1 MTSLQQT
8 DPGIVLYVKTDP
20 MKGQT
25 DIGKIYD
32 DYSVRLYNIGLR
44 IVGDASDA
52 EEIMHDTLLKYLSYG
67 RKDEI
72 MDLSR
77 WLASTC
83 IRKAIDRL
91 REKHRYK
98 DFLTRYAEM
107 DTGEDEDYEEPEGL
121 SVEAVRKAISGLP
134 DHYRVVLTLHLLE
147 GYDYQEISQITGTK
161 GSTIRT
167 LYMRGR
173 VKLAEKLRK

>member
-1 MTSLQQT
+1 
-8 DPGIVLYVKTDP
+8 

-25 DIGKIYD
+25 DIGRIYD

-44 IVGDASDA
+44 IVGDSADA

-67 RKDEI
+67 KKGEI
-72 MDLSR
+72 RDLAG
-77 WLASTC
+77 WLAQTC

-98 DFLTRYAEM
+98 DFLTRFAEM
-107 DTGEDEDYEEPEGL
+107 DTGEIMVQEEPDVI
-121 SVEAVRKAISGLP
+121 SVESIRNALTGLP

-161 GSTIRT
+161 ESTIRT
-167 LYMRGR
+167 LYMRGKQ
-173 VKLAEKLRK
+173 KLAEALRR

>member
-1 MTSLQQT
+1 
-8 DPGIVLYVKTDP
+8 
-20 MKGQT
+20 MKGLT
-25 DIGKIYD
+25 DIGKLYD

-44 IVGDASDA
+44 VVGDSADA

-67 RKDEI
+67 KKGEI
-72 MDLSR
+72 RDLSG
-77 WLASTC
+77 WLAQTC

-98 DFLTRYAEM
+98 DFLTRFAEM
-107 DTGEDEDYEEPEGL
+107 DTGEITVQEEPDVI
-121 SVEAVRKAISGLP
+121 SVESIKKALAGLP

-161 GSTIRT
+161 ESTIRT

-173 VKLAEKLRK
+173 QKLAEALRK

>member
-1 MTSLQQT
+1 
-8 DPGIVLYVKTDP
+8 
-20 MKGQT
+20 MKGLT

-44 IVGDASDA
+44 VVGDASDA

-72 MDLSR
+72 RDMAG
-77 WLASTC
+77 WLAQTC

-98 DFLTRYAEM
+98 DFLTRFAEM
-107 DTGEDEDYEEPEGL
+107 DMGDMTVQQEEPDVI
-121 SVEAVRKAISGLP
+121 SVESIKQALTGLP
-134 DHYRVVLTLHLLE
+134 DHYRVVLTLRLLE

-161 GSTIRT
+161 ESTIRT
-167 LYMRGR
+167 LYMRGKQ
-173 VKLAEKLRK
+173 KLAEALRR

>member
-1 MTSLQQT
+1 
-8 DPGIVLYVKTDP
+8 
-20 MKGQT
+20 MKGLT
-25 DIGKIYD
+25 DIGKLYD

-44 IVGDASDA
+44 VVGDSADA

-67 RKDEI
+67 KKGEI
-72 MDLSR
+72 RDLAG
-77 WLASTC
+77 WLAQTC

-98 DFLTRYAEM
+98 DFLTRFAEM
-107 DTGEDEDYEEPEGL
+107 DTGEITVQEEPDII
-121 SVEAVRKAISGLP
+121 SVESIRKALAGLP

-161 GSTIRT
+161 ESTIRT

-173 VKLAEKLRK
+173 HKLAEALRR

>member
-1 MTSLQQT
+1 
-8 DPGIVLYVKTDP
+8 

-25 DIGKIYD
+25 DIGRIYD
-32 DYSVRLYNIGLR
+32 DYSIRLYNIGLR

-72 MDLSR
+72 RDLAG
-77 WLASTC
+77 WLAQTC

-107 DTGEDEDYEEPEGL
+107 DTGDTGDTTEYEEPEVI
-121 SVEAVRKAISGLP
+121 SVEGIRKALTGLP

-147 GYDYQEISQITGTK
+147 GYDYQEISQITGTNE
-161 GSTIRT
+161 STIRT

-173 VKLAEKLRK
+173 QKLAEALRK

>member
-1 MTSLQQT
+1 MQQT
-8 DPGIVLYVKTDP
+8 DPRIVLYMKTDR
-20 MKGQT
+20 MKGLT

-44 IVGDASDA
+44 VVGDASDA

-67 RKDEI
+67 RKGEI
-72 MDLSR
+72 RDLAG
-77 WLASTC
+77 WLAQTC

-98 DFLTRYAEM
+98 DFLTRFAEM
-107 DTGEDEDYEEPEGL
+107 DTGDMTVQQEEPDVI
-121 SVEAVRKAISGLP
+121 SVESIKQALAGLP

-161 GSTIRT
+161 ESTIRT
-167 LYMRGR
+167 LYMRGKQ
-173 VKLAEKLRK
+173 KLAEALRR

>member
-1 MTSLQQT
+1 MQQRNT
-8 DPGIVLYVKTDP
+8 GIVLYVKTDR

-32 DYSVRLYNIGLR
+32 DYSVGLYNIGLR

-72 MDLSR
+72 TNLSG
-77 WLASTC
+77 WLASAC
-83 IRKAIDRL
+83 IRRSIDRL

-107 DTGEDEDYEEPEGL
+107 DTGDPADYEEPEGL
-121 SVEAVRKAISGLP
+121 SVESIRKALSGLP

-161 GSTIRT
+161 EPTIRT
-167 LYMRGR
+167 LYMRGKQ
-173 VKLAEKLRK
+173 KLAEALRR

>member
-1 MTSLQQT
+1 MQQT
-8 DPGIVLYVKTDP
+8 DSRIVLYVNTDR

-25 DIGKIYD
+25 DIGRIYD

-44 IVGDASDA
+44 IVGDSADA

-67 RKDEI
+67 KKGEI
-72 MDLSR
+72 RDLAG
-77 WLASTC
+77 WLAQTC

-107 DTGEDEDYEEPEGL
+107 DTGDTTEYEAPEII
-121 SVEAVRKAISGLP
+121 SVENIRKALTGLP

-147 GYDYQEISQITGTK
+147 GYDYQEISQITGTNE
-161 GSTIRT
+161 STIRT

-173 VKLAEKLRK
+173 QKLAEALRK

>member
-1 MTSLQQT
+1 MQQT
-8 DPGIVLYVKTDP
+8 DPRIVLYVKTDR

-25 DIGKIYD
+25 DIGRIYD
-32 DYSVRLYNIGLR
+32 DYSIRLYNIGLR
-44 IVGDASDA
+44 IVGDSADA

-67 RKDEI
+67 RKGEI
-72 MDLSR
+72 RDLAG
-77 WLASTC
+77 WLAQTC

-98 DFLTRYAEM
+98 DFLTRFAEM
-107 DTGEDEDYEEPEGL
+107 DTGEIMVQEEPDVI
-121 SVEAVRKAISGLP
+121 SVESIRNALTGLP

-161 GSTIRT
+161 ESTIRT
-167 LYMRGR
+167 LYMRGKQ
-173 VKLAEKLRK
+173 KLAEALRR

>member
-1 MTSLQQT
+1 MQQT
-8 DPGIVLYVKTDP
+8 DPRIVLYVKTDR

-32 DYSVRLYNIGLR
+32 DYSGRLYNIGLR
-44 IVGDASDA
+44 VVGDAPDA
-52 EEIMHDTLLKYLSYG
+52 EEIMQDAMLKYLSYG

-72 MDLSR
+72 RDLAG
-77 WLASTC
+77 WLAQTC

-107 DTGEDEDYEEPEGL
+107 DTGDTTEYEEPEVI
-121 SVEAVRKAISGLP
+121 SVEGIRKALTGLP

-147 GYDYQEISQITGTK
+147 GYDYQEISQITGTNE
-161 GSTIRT
+161 STIRT

-173 VKLAEKLRK
+173 QKLAEALRK

>member
-1 MTSLQQT
+1 MQQT
-8 DPGIVLYVKTDP
+8 DPRIVLYVNTDR

-25 DIGKIYD
+25 DIGRIYD

-44 IVGDASDA
+44 IVGDSADA

-67 RKDEI
+67 RKGEI
-72 MDLSR
+72 RDLAG
-77 WLASTC
+77 WLAQTC

-98 DFLTRYAEM
+98 DFLTRFAEM
-107 DTGEDEDYEEPEGL
+107 DTGEIMVQEEPDVI
-121 SVEAVRKAISGLP
+121 SVESIRNALTGLP

-161 GSTIRT
+161 ESTIRT
-167 LYMRGR
+167 LYMRGKQ
-173 VKLAEKLRK
+173 KLAEALRR

>member
-1 MTSLQQT
+1 MQQT
-8 DPGIVLYVKTDP
+8 DSRIVLYVNTDR

-25 DIGKIYD
+25 DIGRIYD

-44 IVGDASDA
+44 VVGDASDA
-52 EEIMHDTLLKYLSYG
+52 EEIMHDAMLKYLSYG

-72 MDLSR
+72 RDLAG
-77 WLASTC
+77 WLAQTC

-107 DTGEDEDYEEPEGL
+107 DTGDTTEYEEPEII
-121 SVEAVRKAISGLP
+121 SVENIRKVLSGLP

-147 GYDYQEISQITGTK
+147 GYDYQEISQITGTNE
-161 GSTIRT
+161 STIRT

-173 VKLAEKLRK
+173 QKLAEALRK

>member
-1 MTSLQQT
+1 
-8 DPGIVLYVKTDP
+8 
-20 MKGQT
+20 MKGLT
-25 DIGKIYD
+25 DIGKLYD

-44 IVGDASDA
+44 IVGDSADA

-67 RKDEI
+67 KKGEI
-72 MDLSR
+72 RDLAG
-77 WLASTC
+77 WLAQTC

-91 REKHRYK
+91 REKKHRYK
-98 DFLTRYAEM
+98 DFLTRFAEM
-107 DTGEDEDYEEPEGL
+107 DMGEMTVPEEPDVI
-121 SVEAVRKAISGLP
+121 SVESIKKALAGLP

-161 GSTIRT
+161 ESTIRT

-173 VKLAEKLRK
+173 QKLAEALRK

>member
-1 MTSLQQT
+1 MQQT
-8 DPGIVLYVKTDP
+8 YLRIVLYVKTDR

-52 EEIMHDTLLKYLSYG
+52 EEIMHDALLKYLSYG

-72 MDLSR
+72 RDLAG
-77 WLASTC
+77 WLAQTC

-98 DFLTRYAEM
+98 DFLTRYAET
-107 DTGEDEDYEEPEGL
+107 DTEETTEYEEPEVI
-121 SVEAVRKAISGLP
+121 SVESIRKALTGLP

-147 GYDYQEISQITGTK
+147 GYDYQEISQITETK
-161 GSTIRT
+161 ESTIRT

-173 VKLAEKLRK
+173 QKLAKALRK

>member
-1 MTSLQQT
+1 MQQT
-8 DPGIVLYVKTDP
+8 DPRIVLYVNTYR

-25 DIGKIYD
+25 DIGRIYD

-44 IVGDASDA
+44 IVGDSSEA

-67 RKDEI
+67 RKGEI
-72 MDLSR
+72 RDLAG
-77 WLASTC
+77 WLAQTC

-107 DTGEDEDYEEPEGL
+107 DTEETTEYEEPEIL
-121 SVEAVRKAISGLP
+121 SVESIRKALYGLP

-161 GSTIRT
+161 ESSIRT

-173 VKLAEKLRK
+173 QKLAEILRR

>member
-1 MTSLQQT
+1 MQQT
-8 DPGIVLYVKTDP
+8 DPRIVLYVNTDR

-25 DIGKIYD
+25 DIGRIYD

-44 IVGDASDA
+44 IVGDSADA

-67 RKDEI
+67 KKGEI
-72 MDLSR
+72 RDLAG
-77 WLASTC
+77 WLAQTC

-107 DTGEDEDYEEPEGL
+107 DTGDTTEYEEPEIISG
-121 SVEAVRKAISGLP
+121 ENIRKVLSGLP

-147 GYDYQEISQITGTK
+147 GYDYQEISQITGTNE
-161 GSTIRT
+161 STIRT
-167 LYMRGR
+167 LNMRGR
-173 VKLAEKLRK
+173 QKLAEALRK

>member
-1 MTSLQQT
+1 
-8 DPGIVLYVKTDP
+8 
-20 MKGQT
+20 MKGLT
-25 DIGKIYD
+25 DIGKLYD

-44 IVGDASDA
+44 VVGESAYA

-67 RKDEI
+67 KKGEI
-72 MDLSR
+72 RDLAG
-77 WLASTC
+77 WLAQTC

-98 DFLTRYAEM
+98 DFLTRFAEM
-107 DTGEDEDYEEPEGL
+107 DTGEIAVQEEPDVI
-121 SVEAVRKAISGLP
+121 SVESIRNALAGLP

-161 GSTIRT
+161 ESTIRT
-167 LYMRGR
+167 LYMRGKQ
-173 VKLAEKLRK
+173 KLAEALSR

>member
-1 MTSLQQT
+1 
-8 DPGIVLYVKTDP
+8 
-20 MKGQT
+20 MKGHV
-25 DIGKIYD
+25 DIAKIYD

-52 EEIMHDTLLKYLSYG
+52 EEIMHDTLLKFLSYQK
-67 RKDEI
+67 KDQI
-72 MDLSR
+72 ISLDS
-77 WLASTC
+77 WLASIC

-107 DTGEDEDYEEPEGL
+107 DQGEEYDYEEPEDV
-121 SVEAVRKAISGLP
+121 SVQDIRKALTELP

-147 GYDYQEISQITGTK
+147 GYDYNEISQITGTK
-161 GSTIRT
+161 ESSIRT
-167 LYMRGR
+167 LYMRGKQ
-173 VKLAEKLRK
+173 KLAERLKR

>member
-1 MTSLQQT
+1 
-8 DPGIVLYVKTDP
+8 

-25 DIGKIYD
+25 DIGRIYD

-44 IVGDASDA
+44 IVGDSADA

-67 RKDEI
+67 KKGEI
-72 MDLSR
+72 RDLAG
-77 WLASTC
+77 WLAQTC

-107 DTGEDEDYEEPEGL
+107 DTGDTTEYEEPEII
-121 SVEAVRKAISGLP
+121 SVENIRKVLSGLP
-134 DHYRVVLTLHLLE
+134 GHYRVVLTLHLLE
-147 GYDYQEISQITGTK
+147 GYDYQEISQITGTNE
-161 GSTIRT
+161 STIRT

-173 VKLAEKLRK
+173 QKLAEALRK

>member
-1 MTSLQQT
+1 
-8 DPGIVLYVKTDP
+8 
-20 MKGQT
+20 MKGET

-67 RKDEI
+67 WKDEI
-72 MDLSR
+72 RDLAG
-77 WLASTC
+77 WLAQTC

-98 DFLTRYAEM
+98 DFRTT
-107 DTGEDEDYEEPEGL
+107 TGWY
-121 SVEAVRKAISGLP
+121 
-134 DHYRVVLTLHLLE
+134 LHFIFWK
-147 GYDYQEISQITGTK
+147 DM
-161 GSTIRT
+161 TIR
-167 LYMRGR
+167 RF
-173 VKLAEKLRK
+173 LR

>member
-1 MTSLQQT
+1 MQQT
-8 DPGIVLYVKTDP
+8 DPRIVLYVNTDR
-20 MKGQT
+20 MKGLT

-44 IVGDASDA
+44 VVGDASDA

-67 RKDEI
+67 RKGEI
-72 MDLSR
+72 RDLAG
-77 WLASTC
+77 WLAQTC

-98 DFLTRYAEM
+98 DFLTRFAEM
-107 DTGEDEDYEEPEGL
+107 DMGDMTVQEEPDVI
-121 SVEAVRKAISGLP
+121 SVESIKQALAGLP

-147 GYDYQEISQITGTK
+147 GYDYQEISQITGAK
-161 GSTIRT
+161 ESTIRT
-167 LYMRGR
+167 LYMRGKQ
-173 VKLAEKLRK
+173 KLAEALRR

>member
-1 MTSLQQT
+1 MQQT
-8 DPGIVLYVKTDP
+8 YPLIVLYVKTDR

-25 DIGKIYD
+25 DIGRIYD

-52 EEIMHDTLLKYLSYG
+52 EEIMHDALLKYLSYG

-72 MDLSR
+72 RDLAG
-77 WLASTC
+77 WLAQTC

-91 REKHRYK
+91 RVKHRYK
-98 DFLTRYAEM
+98 DFLTRYAET
-107 DTGEDEDYEEPEGL
+107 DTEETTEYEEPEVI
-121 SVEAVRKAISGLP
+121 SVESIRKALTGLP

-147 GYDYQEISQITGTK
+147 GYDYQEISQITGTNE
-161 GSTIRT
+161 STIRT
-167 LYMRGR
+167 LHMRGR
-173 VKLAEKLRK
+173 QKLAEALRK

>member
-1 MTSLQQT
+1 MQQT
-8 DPGIVLYVKTDP
+8 DPRIVLYVKTER

-72 MDLSR
+72 RDLAG
-77 WLASTC
+77 WLAQTC

-98 DFLTRYAEM
+98 DFLTRFVEM
-107 DTGEDEDYEEPEGL
+107 DTGEMTVQEEPDVI
-121 SVEAVRKAISGLP
+121 SVESIKKALTGLP

-161 GSTIRT
+161 ESTIRT

-173 VKLAEKLRK
+173 QKLAEALRR

>member
-1 MTSLQQT
+1 
-8 DPGIVLYVKTDP
+8 
-20 MKGQT
+20 MKGLT
-25 DIGKIYD
+25 DIGKLYD

-44 IVGDASDA
+44 VVGDSADA

-67 RKDEI
+67 KKGEI
-72 MDLSR
+72 RDLAG
-77 WLASTC
+77 WLAQTC

-98 DFLTRYAEM
+98 DFLTRFAEM
-107 DTGEDEDYEEPEGL
+107 DTGEITVQEEPDVI
-121 SVEAVRKAISGLP
+121 SVESIRKALAGLP

-161 GSTIRT
+161 ESTIRT
-167 LYMRGR
+167 LYMGGR
-173 VKLAEKLRK
+173 QKLAEALKK

>member
-1 MTSLQQT
+1 MQQT
-8 DPGIVLYVKTDP
+8 YTRIVLYVKTDR

-72 MDLSR
+72 RDLAG
-77 WLASTC
+77 WLAQTC

-107 DTGEDEDYEEPEGL
+107 DTGDTTEYEEPEVI
-121 SVEAVRKAISGLP
+121 SFEDIRKALTGLP

-161 GSTIRT
+161 EATIRT
-167 LYMRGR
+167 LHMRGR
-173 VKLAEKLRK
+173 QKLAEALRK

>member
-1 MTSLQQT
+1 MQQT
-8 DPGIVLYVKTDP
+8 DPRIVLYVRTDR

-32 DYSVRLYNIGLR
+32 DYSARLYNIGLR
-44 IVGDASDA
+44 IVGDTSDA
-52 EEIMHDTLLKYLSYG
+52 EEIMHDTLLKFLSYG
-67 RKDEI
+67 KKGEI
-72 MDLSR
+72 RDLAG
-77 WLASTC
+77 WLAQTC

-98 DFLTRYAEM
+98 DFLTRFAEM
-107 DTGEDEDYEEPEGL
+107 DTGEMTVQEEPDVI
-121 SVEAVRKAISGLP
+121 SVESIKQALTGLP

-161 GSTIRT
+161 ESTIRT

-173 VKLAEKLRK
+173 QKLAEALRR

>member
-1 MTSLQQT
+1 
-8 DPGIVLYVKTDP
+8 

-25 DIGKIYD
+25 DIGRIYD
-32 DYSVRLYNIGLR
+32 DYSARLYNIGLR

-67 RKDEI
+67 RKDQI
-72 MDLSR
+72 RDMLG
-77 WLASTC
+77 WLAQTC

-98 DFLTRYAEM
+98 DFLTRFAEM
-107 DTGEDEDYEEPEGL
+107 DTEDTTEYEEPEVI
-121 SVEAVRKAISGLP
+121 SVEGIRKALTGLP
-134 DHYRVVLTLHLLE
+134 EHYRVVLTLHLLE

-161 GSTIRT
+161 ESTIRT

-173 VKLAEKLRK
+173 QKLAEALRI

>member
-1 MTSLQQT
+1 MQQT
-8 DPGIVLYVKTDP
+8 DPRIVLYVKTDR

-25 DIGKIYD
+25 DIGRIYD
-32 DYSVRLYNIGLR
+32 DYSIRLYNIGLR
-44 IVGDASDA
+44 IVGDSADA

-67 RKDEI
+67 RKGEI
-72 MDLSR
+72 RDLAG
-77 WLASTC
+77 WLAQTC

-98 DFLTRYAEM
+98 DFLTRFAEM
-107 DTGEDEDYEEPEGL
+107 DTEDTTEYEEPEVI
-121 SVEAVRKAISGLP
+121 SVESIRNALTGLP
-134 DHYRVVLTLHLLE
+134 EHYRVVLTLHLLE

-161 GSTIRT
+161 ESTIRT

-173 VKLAEKLRK
+173 QKLAEALRR